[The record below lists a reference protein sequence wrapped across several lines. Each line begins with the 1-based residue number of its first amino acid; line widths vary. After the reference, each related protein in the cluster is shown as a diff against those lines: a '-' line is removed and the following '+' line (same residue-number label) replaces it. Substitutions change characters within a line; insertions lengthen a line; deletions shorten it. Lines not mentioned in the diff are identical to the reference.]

1 MKSSKDG
8 KNKPE
13 LENETSWGQY
23 DHFVLKKR
31 RQKLGLT
38 QQEVA
43 DRAGIQVKQYQ
54 RFEYGDR
61 ELNNAGFL
69 TTYKVL
75 AALEM
80 DVAKYAAGEY
90 GIRELIYRGS
100 DNRLYNFETDEPI
113 ELLHEEK

>member
-1 MKSSKDG
+1 MESNKDDKSRDNG
-8 KNKPE
+8 QKPGS
-13 LENETSWGQY
+13 ETSWGQY
-23 DHFVLKKR
+23 DYFVLKKR

-43 DRAGIQVKQYQ
+43 DRAGIQLNQYQ

-61 ELNNAGFL
+61 ELNKAGFL

-75 AALEM
+75 AALDM

-90 GIRELIYRGS
+90 SIKELIYRGH
-100 DNRLYNFETDEPI
+100 DGKLYNLETDELV
-113 ELLHEEK
+113 EM

>member
-1 MKSSKDG
+1 MKSRKDG

-75 AALEM
+75 SALEM

-90 GIRELIYRGS
+90 EIRELIYRGH
-100 DNRLYNFETDEPI
+100 DGKLYNFDTDEQV
-113 ELLHEEK
+113 EV

>member
-1 MKSSKDG
+1 METSKDG
-8 KNKPE
+8 KNWDNGQKSG
-13 LENETSWGQY
+13 NATRCGQY
-23 DHFVLKKR
+23 DQFVLKKR
-31 RQKLGLT
+31 RQRLGLT

-43 DRAGIQVKQYQ
+43 DRAGIQLKQYQ

-61 ELNNAGFL
+61 ELSNAGFQ

-90 GIRELIYRGS
+90 EIRELIYRGH
-100 DNRLYNFETDEPI
+100 DGKLYNFETDEPV
-113 ELLHEEK
+113 EM

>member
-1 MKSSKDG
+1 MEINNDGMNREKSQNS
-8 KNKPE
+8 
-13 LENETSWGQY
+13 ENEPGWGQY
-23 DHFVLKKR
+23 DQFVLKKR

-43 DRAGIQVKQYQ
+43 NRAGIQLKQYQ

-61 ELNNAGFL
+61 ELSNAGFI

-80 DVAKYAAGEY
+80 DAAKYAAGEY
-90 GIRELIYRGS
+90 AIKELIYRGN
-100 DNRLYNFETDEPI
+100 DGKLYNLETDEPV
-113 ELLHEEK
+113 ET